1 MVEERYFLLEEDFLT
16 AEANGINRRLAT
28 QRVDS
33 YGWDV
38 ERAITEPVNTRN
50 EAFQREWVVWEATAK
65 QNHVT
70 RDNFY
75 NRTRIRGMGAEEA
88 ATKPVRKSK
97 RTDEQLAGMAKIGLY
112 PNLVST
118 RIHKL
123 GWSEEEALTTPKVTQ
138 KEQAKRIAA
147 GSRKYHGNN
156 KQKTKWGNRL

>member
-1 MVEERYFLLEEDFLT
+1 MEERYFLLEDDFLT
-16 AEANGINRRLAT
+16 AEANGISRRLAT
-28 QRVDS
+28 QRVQE
-33 YGWDV
+33 YGWTVD
-38 ERAITEPVNTRN
+38 RAITETPNRPN
-50 EAFQREWVVWEATAK
+50 EAFQNLWEEWESIAK

-75 NRTRIRGMGAEEA
+75 NRTRIRGLSPEEA
-88 ATKPVRKSK
+88 ATKPVRRSK
-97 RTDEQLAGMAKIGLY
+97 WTEEQLAEMAKIGLY

-118 RIHKL
+118 RIHML

-147 GSRKYHGNN
+147 GTRKYHENN